1 MENRSARNLSGK
13 TVLITGGSRGIG
25 RAIAL
30 RSARDGANVVV
41 AAKPADDSGQKLK
54 GTIFDVAREIEA
66 AGGRALPLQ
75 VDVRDEAAVATMVER
90 AVSEFGG
97 IDVLVNNAGA
107 IMLQPTELLPVK
119 RFDLIFGINVR
130 AVYLCAQACIPHLKR
145 SSNGHIL
152 NLSPPIS
159 LEPRWFVQH
168 TPYTTSKFAMSLMTY
183 GLAAELK
190 DVGVAANSLWPR
202 TLIATAAVEW
212 LGGDALI
219 NGSRTP
225 EIMADAAY
233 QILTSDARTTSG
245 QFFIDE
251 VLLRESGQTDF
262 DHYAARPGHELIPD
276 LFVPGQ

>member
-1 MENRSARNLSGK
+1 MKITGQTA
-13 TVLITGGSRGIG
+13 LITGGCGGIG
-25 RAIAL
+25 LA
-30 RSARDGANVVV
+30 SAQHFLAQGKRVILLD
-41 AAKPADDSGQKLK
+41 
-54 GTIFDVAREIEA
+54 REIEK
-66 AGGRALPLQ
+66 GRRVLNDHKNAKFVQ
-75 VDVRDEAAVATMVER
+75 VDLADRDALAGVLNALAAEGL
-90 AVSEFGG
+90 SP
-97 IDVLVNNAGA
+97 DVLVNNAGA

>member
-30 RSARDGANVVV
+30 RCARDGANVVV
-41 AAKPADDSGQKLK
+41 AAKTADDSGQKLK

-202 TLIATAAVEW
+202 TLIATAAVE
-212 LGGDALI
+212 
-219 NGSRTP
+219 
-225 EIMADAAY
+225 
-233 QILTSDARTTSG
+233 
-245 QFFIDE
+245 
-251 VLLRESGQTDF
+251 
-262 DHYAARPGHELIPD
+262 
-276 LFVPGQ
+276 